1 MLMLLWQVFLVEDH
15 MYMRGRMNKTL
26 VVVVGGRKQPGM
38 WSHVNATT
46 ASFFRVLGIY
56 KRGRN
61 E

>member
-1 MLMLLWQVFLVEDH
+1 
-15 MYMRGRMNKTL
+15 MNKTL
-26 VVVVGGRKQPGM
+26 AVVVGGRKQPAM